1 MPAVGDDLGSFGGV
15 GDGSDPLR
23 YCLTDLVARTEM
35 ATFRAARAFKL
46 VFCRLFGCGLFDYG
60 DLASGSTCFQ
70 TSVLS
75 FVWLR
80 AVRLRRPRLGQHVL
94 SN

>member
-1 MPAVGDDLGSFGGV
+1 MPILSRVVCFGKCGLRDPSLWVIALAV
-15 GDGSDPLR
+15 GDGSYPLR
-23 YCLTDLVARTEM
+23 YCPKDLVSRAEM

-46 VFCRLFGCGLFDYG
+46 VFCRLFGYGLFDYG

-80 AVRLRRPRLGQHVL
+80 GW
-94 SN
+94 